1 MAHSSDLFAKSKPL
15 ARLTKAAHDRI
26 HQAVASPPEPDVVA
40 ADADEWA
47 QRLAA
52 SERLDPPVALIDDA
66 VYEDKGPVM
75 VDCTGMAGVSYSL
88 SEHQPYMRD
97 GRRIEV
103 RIPIGGQAALI
114 TYSTARTLADM
125 GGELH
130 GTEVVGHLDWPLV
143 KGHSVDAEINQYLQR
158 LRNMTELVAGEV
170 QRFNDGLIRLARD
183 AITSRQERI
192 KQHADFLSR
201 LKIPVKPREEAAQ
214 AFTAPPIKHRSR
226 PAINTAPPKVPYTAP
241 QLGEFYEHILKN
253 IRSMG
258 VTMEQAPGAYAGKDE
273 ETLRDHLLLILNNQ
287 YEGQVFA
294 EAFNKHG
301 KTDLLIKVAG
311 QVLFVAECKWWGGA
325 RGMGK
330 ALEQL
335 YGYST
340 WRDSRLALILFVP
353 NKDFTAVAAKAGE
366 VLEARSEFVA
376 WEAPTDL
383 PAEMRC
389 RIRWPD
395 DPGREATLTVQ
406 LFHLER

>member
-1 MAHSSDLFAKSKPL
+1 MPDLFAKSKPL
-15 ARLTKAAHDRI
+15 SQLTNAAHERI
-26 HQAVASPPEPDVVA
+26 RHAVAEAPEPDVVA
-40 ADADEWA
+40 ADAEEWA
-47 QRLAA
+47 ARLAA
-52 SERLDPPVALIDDA
+52 SEQLDAPMAQIADA
-66 VYEDKGPVM
+66 VFEDKGPVM
-75 VDCTGMAGVSYSL
+75 VDCTGMSGVSFSMA
-88 SEHQPYMRD
+88 EHRPYMRD

-103 RIPIGGQAALI
+103 RIPIGGRADLI
-114 TYSTARTLADM
+114 AYSTARTPADM

-130 GTEVVGHLDWPLV
+130 GTEVVGNLDWPLV
-143 KGHSVDAEINQYLQR
+143 KGDGVDDEINVYLQR
-158 LRNMTELVAGEV
+158 LRDTTELVAGDI
-170 QRFNDGLIRLARD
+170 QQFNERLEAFARD
-183 AITSRQERI
+183 LITTRQERI
-192 KQHADFLSR
+192 QHHADFLAR
-201 LKIPVKPREEAAQ
+201 LRIPVKHRVEAAQ
-214 AFTAPPIKHRSR
+214 AFTAPPIKHRPR
-226 PAINTAPPKVPYTAP
+226 PTIDTAPPKVPYAAP

-258 VTMEQAPGAYAGKDE
+258 VTMEQAPETYAAKDE

-287 YEGQVFA
+287 YEGQVHA

-311 QVLFVAECKWWGGA
+311 QVLFIAECKWWSGA
-325 RGMGK
+325 GGMGK
-330 ALEQL
+330 ALDQL

-353 NKDFTAVAAKAGE
+353 NKDFTAVVAKTRE
-366 VLEARSEFVA
+366 VLKDRPEFVV